1 MRTNRKLWHARI
13 VKWLLPFYL
22 FTFLP
27 LHAQIGSWRNYLAY
41 HDVQQIQA
49 AGSSQLFVLASN
61 NLYRYNRQ
69 DYTIHTYD
77 KTNGM
82 SDVYIT
88 QIRWCQEARRLI
100 AVYGN
105 TNIDLIDT
113 SDNVTNVSDI
123 YSKSITGEKSINN
136 VTING
141 RYAYLA
147 CGFGL
152 VKLDMKQAEI
162 SESYMLGFSVKAIA
176 FEGNYIYAQSQTNG
190 VWRALLSDNLIDPGN
205 WTKVSAYPAFTQDNT
220 DYDTYIEE
228 VKTLQPGGPKYNYF
242 EFLRFKHNRLY
253 TCGGGYSA
261 KADLKI
267 PGTVQILNN
276 GTWSVLQDD
285 IADVTGWRYIN
296 TLTVDADTDPE
307 HIFVGGQ
314 TGLYEFQNGQFVKA
328 WNLDNSPL
336 ESNQGEKKHWVLVEG
351 IVFDSAN
358 NLWCLNSGAPT
369 QSILK
374 LNSNKTWE
382 SYNNNT
388 LKNPDGEYSIYGM
401 RAPFIDSRGL
411 LWFVN
416 YHWLKSS
423 FYCFDTNQK
432 KLVNAFTS
440 LVNQDGTA
448 IAEYY
453 YPHCVCEDMEGNI
466 WVGTEYGPVLV
477 ERDNIYTQNT
487 NITQVK
493 VPRNDGT
500 NYADYLLSGIAINDI
515 AIDGG
520 GRKWFATANNGVY
533 LISADNMTEIH
544 HFTTSNSSL
553 LSDNVTSIAINHET
567 GEVFFGTERGLCSY
581 MSDATTTYDEMTK
594 DNVWAYPNPVT
605 PEYRGLITVVGLTLN
620 ADVKILAS
628 NGALVAEGR
637 SNGGTFTWNGCDKNG
652 DPVASGV
659 YMVATAKADGSKGT
673 VCKIAIVR

>member
-147 CGFGL
+147 CGFGV

-220 DYDTYIEE
+220 DYDTYIDE

-374 LNSNKTWE
+374 MNSNKTWE

-477 ERDNIYTQNT
+477 ERDNIYTQNI

-620 ADVKILAS
+620 ADIKILAS

>member
-13 VKWLLPFYL
+13 VKWLLPFYF

-88 QIRWCQEARRLI
+88 QIRWCQEVRRLI

-147 CGFGL
+147 CGFGV

-652 DPVASGV
+652 DTVASGV